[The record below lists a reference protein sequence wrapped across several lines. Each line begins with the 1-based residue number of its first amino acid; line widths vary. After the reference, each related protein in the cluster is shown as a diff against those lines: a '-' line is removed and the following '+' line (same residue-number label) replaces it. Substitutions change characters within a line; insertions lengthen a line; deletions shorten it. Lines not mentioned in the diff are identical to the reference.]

1 MAGRLAG
8 GRNWCGFL
16 SSCRGVGSLAA
27 DDTDVMVV
35 VVVDA
40 GSGSGSKLL
49 TLSSLSSLESLLLL
63 TIVAGVAVKIC
74 PSLTNR
80 TLRVAGTGG
89 ASVGS
94 FGAGVSSGLR
104 SDHIAALTDI
114 HVVVGGGGVENLV
127 DVFSTMLSFWS
138 FLDDSGNGVFF
149 SDLKNGD
156 GTSVSRSSFFKMITS
171 LSASSFFVTGDVSV
185 SRVIGLMTPTCLD
198 VGDDASVDAGKW
210 F

>member
-1 MAGRLAG
+1 MVSGEAGLSSFETTGRSSLLRATGFTGFGSLGAATRGLSSLSSGCDGTVLARRLAG

-40 GSGSGSKLL
+40 GGSGSGSGSGGGSKLL

-63 TIVAGVAVKIC
+63 TIVAGVAVKLC
-74 PSLTNR
+74 PSLTNP

-104 SDHIAALTDI
+104 SDLIAALTDI
-114 HVVVGGGGVENLV
+114 HVVVGGGAYPVPERV
-127 DVFSTMLSFWS
+127 
-138 FLDDSGNGVFF
+138 
-149 SDLKNGD
+149 
-156 GTSVSRSSFFKMITS
+156 RSSLIP
-171 LSASSFFVTGDVSV
+171 DV
-185 SRVIGLMTPTCLD
+185 
-198 VGDDASVDAGKW
+198 
-210 F
+210 